1 MTMKFELLVV
11 RSGEIPPFSF
21 ILSQK
26 FVFDLEIDAA
36 VVFTK
41 IPNRLKFNAQ
51 LGIEFLIYLFLFY
64 CIMTEIFS

>member
-51 LGIEFLIYLFLFY
+51 LGIEFFFFFIYFY
-64 CIMTEIFS
+64 SIVL